1 MNKTI
6 PILGL
11 MLSSCLLSACHHENP
26 LKKQTEL
33 RSSSFLIN
41 ASVAAWRGLNPNS
54 TLIDGQNAYM
64 HCMTGHGKNSDCK
77 ALFQGMVVF
86 AKKGQ
91 FPEFKE
97 VSVAD
102 LTDADVFDGLSD
114 KYSMRIAFKDMG
126 K

>member
-1 MNKTI
+1 MNKKA
-6 PILGL
+6 PIASLI
-11 MLSSCLLSACHHENP
+11 LSSCLLSACHHENP
-26 LKKQTEL
+26 LKMQTEL

-41 ASVAAWRGLNPNS
+41 ASVVAFRGLNPNS
-54 TLIDGQNAYM
+54 TLNDAQNAYM
-64 HCMTGHGKNSDCK
+64 YCMTGHGNNIDCK
-77 ALFQGMVVF
+77 ALFQGMVDF

-114 KYSMRIAFKDMG
+114 KYSLRIAFKDMG